1 MITFALN
8 SQQAEIITQI
18 NKINSSLN
26 EVIFQSKEYSSKE
39 INLSLQDTLI
49 ISEKIPDNIKKY
61 FNIDIMPFNSD
72 IENIRKLLRI
82 LEINNFYGIRTEDLS
97 VLNIIEEDNL
107 NLKVIL
113 DSTTG
118 GNNINYYNFFLILN
132 Q

>member
-1 MITFALN
+1 LITFALN